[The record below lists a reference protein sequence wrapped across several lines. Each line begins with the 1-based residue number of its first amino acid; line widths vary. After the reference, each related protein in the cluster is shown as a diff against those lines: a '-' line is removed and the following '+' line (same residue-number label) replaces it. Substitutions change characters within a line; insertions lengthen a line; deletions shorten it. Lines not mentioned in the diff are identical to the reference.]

1 MANFMIKK
9 ISKHLVDYE
18 KNWQDARE
26 PVARFL
32 RTYSI
37 YLNDHVSKEE
47 KFFDQA
53 EADVLSPEEEHEM
66 YQQFNSS
73 MATAKKISHIIKQIE
88 ILENASWMR
97 TS

>member
-1 MANFMIKK
+1 MN
-9 ISKHLVDYE
+9 DYE
-18 KNWQDARE
+18 KNWQDGSE

-53 EADVLSPEEEHEM
+53 ESAVLSPEEEHEM

-73 MATAKKISHIIKQIE
+73 MATAKKISQIIKQIE
-88 ILENASWMR
+88 ILENMPWARIS
-97 TS
+97 